1 MKKIKTGGRDKGTP
15 NKITKDLRGR
25 INDFLNDNWKT
36 FQDDFDQLAPRDK
49 VYFREKLMQYNA
61 AKQQYTQISTDLNLD
76 KFSDHEL
83 DILIERIRNEKYS

>member
-1 MKKIKTGGRDKGTP
+1 MEAIEASHYDILLEQLNAVTEQDKALA
-15 NKITKDLRGR
+15 DL
-25 INDFLNDNWKT
+25 NWKT